1 MTTDN
6 AACAPTSAPGQVS
19 VTTRVVRSTT
29 WRECHVGL
37 RHLNDINTLRC
48 HGLAMFSLNR
58 CVLSPPGDVAL
69 VAVGFW
75 VVIARIYGIVLAAQT
90 ANVEE

>member
-1 MTTDN
+1 
-6 AACAPTSAPGQVS
+6 
-19 VTTRVVRSTT
+19 
-29 WRECHVGL
+29 
-37 RHLNDINTLRC
+37 
-48 HGLAMFSLNR
+48 MFSLNR

-75 VVIARIYGIVLAAQT
+75 VVLIARIYGIVLAAQT